1 MPRSVVPAL
10 RSAVVRD
17 TSIKAQEHEVRRDE
31 TRQEETEAD
40 RRLPL
45 HYLQVATLL
54 VFPLAKYLSPH
65 AIVKARVMCG
75 YRRETLES
83 SPQPLRETLRGSD
96 RRFSLN
102 TTFRNS

>member
-54 VFPLAKYLSPH
+54 VFPLAK
-65 AIVKARVMCG
+65 
-75 YRRETLES
+75 TLES